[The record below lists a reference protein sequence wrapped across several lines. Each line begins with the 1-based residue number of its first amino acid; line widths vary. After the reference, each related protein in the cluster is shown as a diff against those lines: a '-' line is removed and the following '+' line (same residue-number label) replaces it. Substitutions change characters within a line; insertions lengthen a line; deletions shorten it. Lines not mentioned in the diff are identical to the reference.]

1 MNLGLALV
9 DVYAEGCRQPAQRL
23 GAVSAQEKQRTT
35 DVAART
41 TGEAPKREGLEF
53 YRKYTE
59 VMLRR
64 YQRLS
69 LRSGRMPSCL
79 GQDVFRG
86 RTSTYRI
93 HSFEDSVIFVYDMNR
108 CLEKMDAF
116 ERELLMRVAVQEYT
130 QGEAAQL
137 LGVSLRTVVRRYAH
151 ALDCLTGILLD
162 RKLMRIEY

>member
-1 MNLGLALV
+1 MNRGLALMEI
-9 DVYAEGCRQPAQRL
+9 YAERSGMQPSRA
-23 GAVSAQEKQRTT
+23 GAVPERDQQQTGAHVT
-35 DVAART
+35 A
-41 TGEAPKREGLEF
+41 TGETQKREGLQF

-69 LRSGRMPSCL
+69 LRAGRMPSML

-93 HSFEDSVIFVYDMNR
+93 HSFEDSVIFVYDMDR
-108 CLEKMDAF
+108 CLEKMDVF
-116 ERELLMRVAVQEYT
+116 DRQLLMRVAVQEYT
-130 QGEAAQL
+130 QGEAAEL
-137 LGVSLRTVVRRYAH
+137 LGVSLRTVVRRYAN

>member
-1 MNLGLALV
+1 
-9 DVYAEGCRQPAQRL
+9 
-23 GAVSAQEKQRTT
+23 
-35 DVAART
+35 
-41 TGEAPKREGLEF
+41 
-53 YRKYTE
+53 
-59 VMLRR
+59 
-64 YQRLS
+64 
-69 LRSGRMPSCL
+69 MPSCL

>member
-1 MNLGLALV
+1 MNRGLALME
-9 DVYAEGCRQPAQRL
+9 VYAERSRVQNRGTGAIPVQRN
-23 GAVSAQEKQRTT
+23 QQT
-35 DVAART
+35 DVRVRATGGAA
-41 TGEAPKREGLEF
+41 KREGLQF

-69 LRSGRMPSCL
+69 MRSGRMPSCL

-86 RTSTYRI
+86 RTSTYKI
-93 HSFEDSVIFVYDMNR
+93 HSFEDSVIFVYDMDR
-108 CLEKMDAF
+108 CLTMMDSF
-116 ERELLMRVAVQEYT
+116 EHELLMRVAVQEYT
-130 QGEAAQL
+130 QGEAAEL
-137 LGVSLRTVVRRYAH
+137 LGVSLRTVVRRYAN